1 MKRWFTLLLA
11 LALTLLLL
19 SGCGA
24 AGTDAAPTAGPEAA
38 AEPAAE
44 SDDAAAAAAAQEAAY
59 AAFSETV
66 QKARTVIDPDTV
78 IATVDG
84 VPLTWKLF
92 YYFISGNLQEI
103 YYYTGSLPEDFNV
116 EYTPGTTWKQ
126 YMYDSALNQSRY
138 YLEANVKAEELGVEL
153 SPEQQAQ
160 VDGVWDELLTRYGG
174 EELLQADLEE
184 ACLDKDLFLFL
195 LASNEKFSALME
207 ELYGANGE
215 KLTEEQILAWAAENG
230 YVRTKHVL
238 WSFLDESGAALD
250 EEAKAALRETI
261 EARLAELRAL
271 ADEPAALEARFDE
284 IMKTESG
291 DPGGLASFPGGY
303 TYKAGTMVEAF
314 ETAAFA
320 LKDHELSELVETD
333 YGYHILLGLP
343 LDVDALT
350 MDQDANTGEYM
361 TLRQSAANDLFNKQL
376 VEWITGAKVEW
387 SEGYEDLDFNALLGV
402 SPKAPDA
409 PAETGPEGA
418 VRPAADAPA
427 EKSGAIGRTE
437 AIDAALGIAAAAG
450 LFCLLRKSEKPA
462 AAAPE
467 AAPAEPAPEP
477 EEADDPAGT
486 EPADAGPSADE
497 TEE

>member
-1 MKRWFTLLLA
+1 M
-11 LALTLLLL
+11 
-19 SGCGA
+19 
-24 AGTDAAPTAGPEAA
+24 
-38 AEPAAE
+38 
-44 SDDAAAAAAAQEAAY
+44 
-59 AAFSETV
+59 

-250 EEAKAALRETI
+250 EEAKAALRDVSI
-261 EARLAELRAL
+261 
-271 ADEPAALEARFDE
+271 RFQVILPRRYEKSMNGGDFLFPPVSRGGSLDFPIRFRYDRE
-284 IMKTESG
+284 SERNESG
-291 DPGGLASFPGGY
+291 
-303 TYKAGTMVEAF
+303 
-314 ETAAFA
+314 ETPRSV
-320 LKDHELSELVETD
+320 LKS
-333 YGYHILLGLP
+333 
-343 LDVDALT
+343 
-350 MDQDANTGEYM
+350 
-361 TLRQSAANDLFNKQL
+361 RS
-376 VEWITGAKVEW
+376 
-387 SEGYEDLDFNALLGV
+387 S
-402 SPKAPDA
+402 
-409 PAETGPEGA
+409 
-418 VRPAADAPA
+418 
-427 EKSGAIGRTE
+427 
-437 AIDAALGIAAAAG
+437 
-450 LFCLLRKSEKPA
+450 
-462 AAAPE
+462 
-467 AAPAEPAPEP
+467 
-477 EEADDPAGT
+477 
-486 EPADAGPSADE
+486 
-497 TEE
+497 